1 MTVVVKDVAEEER
14 AIYARLQELAEQGA
28 GRLTPDSLYA
38 EVGVALRACADHVVW
53 DRVPD
58 QGFQPGP
65 FIGIIFEPFGVLEGF
80 CRLFLV
86 VFVIRKHGLIRVN
99 SC

>member
-38 EVGVALRACADHVVW
+38 EVGVALRPCADHVVW
-53 DRVPD
+53 AWV
-58 QGFQPGP
+58 GFLLHGYLRR
-65 FIGIIFEPFGVLEGF
+65 GCPFGRAGRWPPL
-80 CRLFLV
+80 
-86 VFVIRKHGLIRVN
+86 
-99 SC
+99 